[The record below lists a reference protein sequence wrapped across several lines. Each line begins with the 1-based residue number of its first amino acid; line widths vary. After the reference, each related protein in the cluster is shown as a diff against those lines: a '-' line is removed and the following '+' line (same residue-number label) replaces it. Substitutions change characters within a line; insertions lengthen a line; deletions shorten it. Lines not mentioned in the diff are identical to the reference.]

1 MESLLRW
8 IARERKPDLNQNIH
22 NSAGKPVIER
32 RKAMFTRK
40 QRGAS
45 LVEWIVVVV
54 VVVAVLGAAAMGI
67 ATVTS
72 GRAGVVSSWIGNLS
86 VEGH

>member
-1 MESLLRW
+1 
-8 IARERKPDLNQNIH
+8 
-22 NSAGKPVIER
+22 
-32 RKAMFTRK
+32 MFTRK

-67 ATVTS
+67 ANVTS
-72 GRAGVVSSWIGNLS
+72 DRAGVISSWIGNLS
-86 VEGH
+86 VGP

>member
-1 MESLLRW
+1 
-8 IARERKPDLNQNIH
+8 
-22 NSAGKPVIER
+22 
-32 RKAMFTRK
+32 MFTRK

-67 ATVTS
+67 ASVTS
-72 GRAGVVSSWIGNLS
+72 GKAGDLEDWVGTLPTPIPVP
-86 VEGH
+86 

>member
-1 MESLLRW
+1 
-8 IARERKPDLNQNIH
+8 
-22 NSAGKPVIER
+22 
-32 RKAMFTRK
+32 MFTRK

-72 GRAGVVSSWIGNLS
+72 QRAGAVQSWIGNLTVGS
-86 VEGH
+86 

>member
-1 MESLLRW
+1 
-8 IARERKPDLNQNIH
+8 
-22 NSAGKPVIER
+22 
-32 RKAMFTRK
+32 MFTRK

-54 VVVAVLGAAAMGI
+54 VVVAVLGSAAIGI

-72 GRAGVVSSWIGNLS
+72 GKAGEVRDWIGNRATP
-86 VEGH
+86 VP